1 MTSAGTEIVG
11 SVVSTTV
18 MVWSADTELPH
29 SSVTVHVRTIVF
41 VLPQAAVSTSDSV
54 MVTVPQVSA
63 PVATPVLA
71 EDSSSV
77 HSIVISA
84 GTLIVGSV
92 VSTTVMVW
100 SADTLLPHS
109 SVTVQV
115 LTIVF
120 VLPQAAVST
129 SDSVMVTVPQVS
141 APVATPVLAEDS
153 SSVHSIVTSAGT
165 LIVGS
170 VVSTTVMVWSA
181 FAVLPQL
188 SVIINVRSIVTGQ
201 LAEIITSM

>member
-1 MTSAGTEIVG
+1 
-11 SVVSTTV
+11 
-18 MVWSADTELPH
+18 MVWSADTLLPH

-54 MVTVPQVSA
+54 IVTVPQLSA

-77 HSIVISA
+77 HSIVTSA
-84 GTLIVGSV
+84 GTEIVGSV
-92 VSTTVMVW
+92 VSTTVIVW

-170 VVSTTVMVWSA
+170 VVSTTV
-181 FAVLPQL
+181 
-188 SVIINVRSIVTGQ
+188 IV
-201 LAEIITSM
+201 